1 LQTSTIVVI
10 AGYKG
15 EMQDMMQMNPGFT
28 GRFGSTLLFQDW
40 SNEDLSTLV
49 ISQLAKGPPPDL
61 PYALDDTAGIK
72 KFLEDAFHKLRAHNP
87 KAFSNARDADEM
99 RKLVKMQYSSRCGSK
114 VPFPP
119 VAGATPC
126 PSVL

>member
-1 LQTSTIVVI
+1 
-10 AGYKG
+10 
-15 EMQDMMQMNPGFT
+15 MQDMMQMNPGFT

-119 VAGATPC
+119 VTGATPC